1 MISGFLRDPAREP
14 IQDLYEL
21 KLIVK
26 VVFKPQDYLFVVVET
41 GDCFVS
47 PRKRNLR
54 ERHVEK
60 LREEPFPNPAQF
72 LERQTARNRP
82 VVQDVV
88 PTDHLARKPGLGD
101 RDRFAIGYV
110 EHSQQGCKSRDR
122 PSRSV
127 GIWSPRL
134 IRPRSL
140 VLSSNRQ
147 ARGRAAS

>member
-1 MISGFLRDPAREP
+1 VISGFLPAREP

-26 VVFKPQDYLFVVVET
+26 VVFKPQDYRSVVVET

-82 VVQDVV
+82 SC
-88 PTDHLARKPGLGD
+88 RMS
-101 RDRFAIGYV
+101 
-110 EHSQQGCKSRDR
+110 SQQTTWPGS
-122 PSRSV
+122 PV
-127 GIWSPRL
+127 WGIETDSPLVMWS
-134 IRPRSL
+134 IANKAA
-140 VLSSNRQ
+140 NREIAQ
-147 ARGRAAS
+147 AGA

>member
-1 MISGFLRDPAREP
+1 MISGFPRDPAREP

-72 LERQTARNRP
+72 LERQTARNRR

-88 PTDHLARKPGLGD
+88 PTDHLARKPGWGIETGSPLVMWSIAD
-101 RDRFAIGYV
+101 RATNHEIV
-110 EHSQQGCKSRDR
+110 
-122 PSRSV
+122 
-127 GIWSPRL
+127 
-134 IRPRSL
+134 
-140 VLSSNRQ
+140 Q
-147 ARGRAAS
+147 AGA